1 MSDGNYRRPIAADDR
16 KDVAMWA
23 AEEDHLILQLVSQ
36 HGKKWSLIAASLPG
50 RTDNG
55 EAHKLQNCIACQA
68 KRSHCNAPQFC
79 GTNLAALNPPRQ
91 ACATGGTGSSA
102 RRS

>member
-1 MSDGNYRRPIAADDR
+1 MASAHRARVPADGADK

-23 AEEDHLILQLVSQ
+23 QEEDHLILQLVMQ

-55 EAHKLQNCIACQA
+55 A
-68 KRSHCNAPQFC
+68 
-79 GTNLAALNPPRQ
+79 
-91 ACATGGTGSSA
+91 
-102 RRS
+102 